1 MGGYA
6 VAVCHYLVSRLINF
20 LPRSWRVLESVGE
33 CPPAATAPPQSCCCR
48 AASSSSAHE
57 HRRQDTGQLL
67 ADRKICRRLTECPMF
82 INLALF
88 MVKITNARQAESV
101 QSLWHCL
108 ICRRMWKFLQLKSGC
123 FVDSHHIFTLPACQL
138 SEWVELSS
146 PPLPASPRLLSSAPW
161 PRSRLLAG
169 LVSSSPRVGRH
180 LAMMNAMLGT
190 RRVSDVSQCSEW
202 RVQYSETACTT
213 TLFK

>member
-1 MGGYA
+1 
-6 VAVCHYLVSRLINF
+6 
-20 LPRSWRVLESVGE
+20 
-33 CPPAATAPPQSCCCR
+33 
-48 AASSSSAHE
+48 
-57 HRRQDTGQLL
+57 
-67 ADRKICRRLTECPMF
+67 
-82 INLALF
+82 
-88 MVKITNARQAESV
+88 MVMITNARQAESV

-190 RRVSDVSQCSEW
+190 RRLSDVLRCSEW

-213 TLFK
+213 TTDFRYFRRLFPISGRDNLFIKCLTFVISIQHIEKHRLQVWLGTRNVNADFLACCKLYSPIHIIICVWTIVRTKQPLLSLCCKHYC